1 MMPHSLFE
9 DRLDVLEPQGTLDA
23 ADECLPLGLR
33 VLVVD
38 ADGDVML
45 IAVLTSTQSLLVM
58 ACLQGVAL
66 SGRRMPLW
74 RSITYGHV

>member
-1 MMPHSLFE
+1 MMPHSLLE

-23 ADECLPLGLR
+23 ADERLPLGLR

-38 ADGDVML
+38 ANGDVML
-45 IAVLTSTQSLLVM
+45 IEVLTSTESLLVM

-74 RSITYGHV
+74 RSIAYGRG